1 MVNILLITSV
11 IEWLKNVWDDNTQRA
26 IILIIKVCFGND
38 TTAYTDPRPKSP
50 NPIKTKTTKN

>member
-11 IEWLKNVWDDNTQRA
+11 IEWLKNAWDDNTQRA

-38 TTAYTDPRPKSP
+38 TTAYTDPPPKSP